1 MITAITAFN
10 IMLAT
15 VTVTSPL
22 AALSLSFPLDLLPLT
37 IRFRKISPL
46 DRDQFQ
52 LPYRR

>member
-22 AALSLSFPLDLLPLT
+22 AALSLSFSFALDLSFLPLV

-46 DRDQFQ
+46 DRDQ
-52 LPYRR
+52 